1 VATCHI
7 NTWNVSLAT
16 DMSDLFRDETSFN
29 RDIISTWD
37 VSSVT
42 AMGYSVNALLC
53 YVGNVVAD
61 ISWIG

>member
-1 VATCHI
+1 M
-7 NTWNVSLAT
+7 SLAT

-29 RDIISTWD
+29 RDIISAWD

-42 AMGYSVNALLC
+42 AMGYSVHVLLC